1 MKKLLLL
8 VTALTLSLSVATAQ
22 TGKLVKAPAQMNT
35 SSVKKGL
42 HKSPAKAQLEEGQMI
57 MGAYTSDDYEGNA
70 LGFQTNGNIELVSK
84 IDIAQ
89 VKRFSGSKLVAIR
102 FALANVTTVSKVVA
116 YTAKGTKYTQIAT
129 ADVTETP
136 VVGWNTINL
145 ETPVDLDFTDVDA
158 LCLGFVYTQ
167 KSGTYPLAFVNA
179 NYEAPTY
186 QHYGTAF
193 SDTQADAAGYGTL
206 CVQGIVE
213 DVIMPEKNII
223 LMDMATDMDFYRP
236 GETMRYAV
244 QLYNFGTQTANN
256 VTLATY
262 IDGVETEQP
271 LTVIGVTTQE
281 QIVEGTLTLPSELA
295 NGKHTFKLAV
305 KTVDGAVPTNDL
317 EDDELSATFTAYANE
332 VPRQKNL
339 VEQFTST
346 YCTYCPSGAT
356 NLNNF
361 VKTRDDIAW
370 VSVHGNMNGTDIYTT
385 TYTDYLMY
393 LENVSGYPSASFNRA
408 NVTGEVAFVIAFGS
422 GASSSQITA
431 YFNEI
436 MSYASMAPS
445 FADINISA
453 DYNYETRKLDVT
465 VKGNA
470 AEGAKTCLEG
480 YGLTVYLTED
490 GLISKQLN
498 NGRWVNNYQHDHVL
512 RESLTNCLG
521 SDLNWNGDAYE
532 NTYSINL
539 KDSYN
544 AENMNVV
551 AFISPIVKNINTYAG
566 ENIEV
571 NNCEILSLKEI
582 VAAGIDGVSTDNGN
596 ATEVARYNAAGQ
608 VISAPQKGLN
618 IIKMS
623 NGETR
628 KIIVK

>member
-57 MGAYTSDDYEGNA
+57 MGAYTSDDYQGNA
-70 LGFQTNGNIELVSK
+70 LGFQTAGEIELVSK
-84 IDIAQ
+84 IDITQ

-102 FALANVTTVSKVVA
+102 FALADVTAVSKVVA
-116 YTAKGTKYTQIAT
+116 YTAKGTQYTPIAT

-136 VVGWNTINL
+136 VVGWNTVKL
-145 ETPVDLDFTDVDA
+145 AAPVDLDFTDADA

-167 KSGTYPLAFVNA
+167 KRGAYPLAFVNA

-186 QHYGTAF
+186 LHSGTAF

-223 LMDMATDMDFYRP
+223 LSDMVIEKEFYK
-236 GETMRYAV
+236 GGTEMKYAV
-244 QLYNFGTQTANN
+244 LMSNFGKQVANN
-256 VTLATY
+256 VVLATY
-262 IDGVETEQP
+262 IDDVETDQP
-271 LTVIGVTTQE
+271 LTVTDVTPQDK
-281 QIVEGTLTLPSELA
+281 IVETTLTLPSVLA
-295 NGKHTFKLAV
+295 NGKHTLKLAV
-305 KTVDGAVPTNDL
+305 KTVDGAVPTNNL

-385 TYTDYLMY
+385 TYTNYLMY
-393 LENVSGYPSASFNRA
+393 LENVSGFPSASFNRA

-453 DYNYETRKLDVT
+453 AYNYETRKLDVT

-498 NGRWVNNYQHDHVL
+498 NGRWVSNYQHDHVL
-512 RESLTNCLG
+512 RQSLTNCLG

-566 ENIEV
+566 ESIEV

-582 VAAGIDGVSTDNGN
+582 VAAGIDGVTTNNNG
-596 ATEVARYNAAGQ
+596 TVEVARYNAAGQ

-618 IIKMS
+618 IVKLS

-628 KIIVK
+628 KVIVK